1 MLSPVSL
8 PSEFSVDLVARADY
22 KDEGSANMDMHN
34 PSLAVQDDR
43 PLLQGLSEK
52 VSIVLARANLDT
64 KAPPDERLSTSNHDS
79 IFARLSSE
87 SQTNKRR
94 AIQFRLLSV

>member
-8 PSEFSVDLVARADY
+8 PSEFSVDLISRADY
-22 KDEGSANMDMHN
+22 KEDEITKFDADNV
-34 PSLAVQDDR
+34 SLAVQDDR

-64 KAPPDERLSTSNHDS
+64 KAPPDERISMPNHNS
-79 IFARLSSE
+79 AFARLSSE
-87 SQTNKRR
+87 SQTDKRR
-94 AIQFRLLSV
+94 AD

>member
-8 PSEFSVDLVARADY
+8 PSEFSVDLVSRADY
-22 KDEGSANMDMHN
+22 KEEESARMEQENA
-34 PSLAVQDDR
+34 SLAVQDDR

-64 KAPPDERLSTSNHDS
+64 KAPPNDKLSMPNHDAM
-79 IFARLSSE
+79 FARLSSE
-87 SQTNKRR
+87 S
-94 AIQFRLLSV
+94 

>member
-8 PSEFSVDLVARADY
+8 PSEFSVDLISRADY
-22 KDEGSANMDMHN
+22 KEDEITKFDADNVT
-34 PSLAVQDDR
+34 LAVQDDR

-64 KAPPDERLSTSNHDS
+64 KAPPNEKLSMPNRDA

-87 SQTNKRR
+87 S
-94 AIQFRLLSV
+94 